1 MILVIVEILFDL
13 FPKFKRIGGA
23 PFNFAYHLK
32 NFGFPVR
39 FISRVGRDANGKEI
53 LDRIQ
58 AAGFNPSDVQLDDT
72 HSTGTVDV
80 QLDEDGIPEFHITPD
95 VAFDYIEFIPELY
108 KEIFLD
114 AELVYFGTLAQR
126 NPSGLKE
133 IQRFLGRKQPATLAF
148 CDLNLRRDSYADSV
162 INASLQAADILKIST
177 DELGEL
183 KQIAEGERDNS
194 AFIGQ
199 LMATY
204 ALNMVALTQGAAGS
218 DLYTQ
223 EGLFHASSEPVELM
237 VDTVGAGD
245 AYAAMLAVGI
255 LKNWPHPKTLAM
267 AAAFAA
273 RICTIEGAI
282 PESAGFYEP
291 IGKQMENGA

>member
-1 MILVIVEILFDL
+1 LILVIGEILFDL

-108 KEIFLD
+108 REIFLD

-126 NPSGLKE
+126 TPSGLKE